1 MTIDIANERAIPLTE
16 ALEHFPGSPHIS
28 TVFRW
33 ANLPVSRRLET
44 LRCGGKRFTTL
55 EAIERFITRCS
66 ASDGGTPPQSTRTR
80 KKQIARAEAALAE
93 AGIT

>member
-44 LRCGGKRFTTL
+44 LRCGGKRFTTR
-55 EAIERFITRCS
+55 EAIERFIARCS
-66 ASDGGTPPQSTRTR
+66 ADDGTTPQPSRGR
-80 KKQIARAEAALAE
+80 KKEIARAESTLAE
-93 AGIT
+93 AGIA